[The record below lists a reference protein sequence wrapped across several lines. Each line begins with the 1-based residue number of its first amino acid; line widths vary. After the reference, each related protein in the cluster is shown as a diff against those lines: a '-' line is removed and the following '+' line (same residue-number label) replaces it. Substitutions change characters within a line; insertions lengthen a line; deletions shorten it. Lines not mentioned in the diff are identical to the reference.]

1 MEIELKKPFTTDIL
15 KSNLISQNGNSKI
28 SLADK
33 IKQLKKEKNAVILA
47 HYYQVPE
54 IQDAADFIGD
64 SLQLAMKAAETKA
77 SIIVFAGVHFMAET
91 AKILNPEKK
100 VLIPD
105 LEAGCSLADNC
116 PEDKF
121 KAFVNAYPDHYVVSY
136 VNCSA
141 GVKALSDIICT
152 SSNAVN
158 IVKAIPKHIPII
170 FAPDKNLGKYVMK
183 ESGRNDM
190 ILWDGTCIVH
200 EEFSA
205 DQAIHLKS
213 RHPKSKILAHP
224 ECGSALLEAADF
236 TGSTSA
242 LLNFVKTDPS
252 PVFIIATESGI
263 LYQMIKEAPHKQ
275 FISAPPFPS
284 CTACQQCPYMKMNT
298 LEKIYLCLL
307 NENPEV
313 LVDKNIAKKALIPV
327 QRMVEFS
334 KGELVSLAK

>member
-1 MEIELKKPFTTDIL
+1 MNNDMNKTVLSKSVKPDL
-15 KSNLISQNGNSKI
+15 YISNGNGKH

-54 IQDAADFIGD
+54 IQDTADFIGD
-64 SLQLAMKAAETKA
+64 SLQLAMKAAETQA

-105 LEAGCSLADNC
+105 EEAGCSLADNC
-116 PEDKF
+116 PEDRF
-121 KAFVNAYPDHYVVSY
+121 AAFVNAHPNHYVVSY

-152 SSNAVN
+152 SSNAVE

-170 FAPDKNLGKYVMK
+170 FAPDKNLGNYVMK
-183 ESGRNDM
+183 VSGRNDM
-190 ILWDGTCIVH
+190 VLWDGTCIVH

-205 DQAIHLKS
+205 EQSINLKS
-213 RHPKSKILAHP
+213 RHPNSKILAHP
-224 ECGSALLEAADF
+224 ECGSALLEVADF

-242 LLNFVKTDPS
+242 LLNFVKTDPTR
-252 PVFIIATESGI
+252 VFIIATESGI
-263 LYQMIKEAPHKQ
+263 LYQMIKEAPEKQ

-298 LEKIYLCLL
+298 LEKIYQCLL
-307 NENPEV
+307 NESPEV
-313 LVDKNIAKKALIPV
+313 LVDKDIAGKALIPV
-327 QRMVEFS
+327 ERMVQFS
-334 KGELVSLAK
+334 KGKQTVLVK